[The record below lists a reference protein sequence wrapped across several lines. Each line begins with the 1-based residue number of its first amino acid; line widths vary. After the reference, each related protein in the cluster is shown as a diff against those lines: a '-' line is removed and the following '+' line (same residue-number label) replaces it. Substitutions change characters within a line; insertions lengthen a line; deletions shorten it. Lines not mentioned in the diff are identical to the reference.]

1 MATMMVVVVVM
12 MVMVAVMPL
21 MMTDRRVMAAVHGA
35 LTSGTDRL
43 VQSAVLGLEAS
54 SRAST

>member
-1 MATMMVVVVVM
+1 MVVVVVM

-21 MMTDRRVMAAVHGA
+21 MMTDRRVMAAIHGA
-35 LTSGTDRL
+35 LTLGTDRL
-43 VQSAVLGLEAS
+43 VQSAALGLEAS

>member
-1 MATMMVVVVVM
+1 MVVVVVM

-21 MMTDRRVMAAVHGA
+21 MMTDRRVMAAIHGA
-35 LTSGTDRL
+35 LTLGTDRL
-43 VQSAVLGLEAS
+43 VQSVALGLEAS